1 MRIMIFSWGQGLQTN
16 ILSLGKAWRQLR
28 RGLDFKSL
36 PIPDHKVIF
45 ATITHHNHLPLLS
58 NNKGNFYAH
67 LINPLT
73 HFRFQYLC
81 NKMIA
86 QQFSSCRAF
95 APARSHALRSSR
107 IVSVVSCEYAQ
118 GTKVRVTS
126 PVKVYHVG
134 KFKQGLELQGMEG
147 IVQADARKGDGIEL
161 SATLPWKV
169 QFAAPAPDGGKDVKV
184 IAHLVS
190 YPIYFLFSSI

>member
-1 MRIMIFSWGQGLQTN
+1 
-16 ILSLGKAWRQLR
+16 
-28 RGLDFKSL
+28 
-36 PIPDHKVIF
+36 
-45 ATITHHNHLPLLS
+45 
-58 NNKGNFYAH
+58 
-67 LINPLT
+67 
-73 HFRFQYLC
+73 
-81 NKMIA
+81 MIA

-95 APARSHALRSSR
+95 APARSHAINSSR

-134 KFKQGLELQGMEG
+134 KFKEGLELQGMEG
-147 IVQADARKGDGIEL
+147 VVQADARKGDGIEL

-169 QFAAPAPDGGKDVKV
+169 QFAAPGPDGKDVKV

-190 YPIYFLFSSI
+190 SPIYFSSLCFSLKS